1 MAVNKN
7 FVVKNGLEVN
17 NDLILANATDSMVGI
32 GTSVPYYTLHTQGG
46 IGATT
51 LWVAGVSTFTS
62 DVSVAGVTTLASGG
76 GGGGAGYTD
85 GSVEVVATQLG
96 GSTGDA
102 KCILRV
108 VT

>member
-1 MAVNKN
+1 MQTAGGSGGGGVGG
-7 FVVKNGLEVN
+7 NG
-17 NDLILANATDSMVGI
+17 AN
-32 GTSVPYYTLHTQGG
+32 GG
-46 IGATT
+46 WGA
-51 LWVAGVSTFTS
+51 S
-62 DVSVAGVTTLASGG
+62 SGG

>member
-51 LWVAGVSTFTS
+51 LWVAGLSTFTS

-76 GGGGAGYTD
+76 GIVTTGGIYM
-85 GSVEVVATQLG
+85 L
-96 GSTGDA
+96 
-102 KCILRV
+102 L
-108 VT
+108 VTLVFLVM